1 MAPAA
6 FAPIDV
12 EQAAEESD
20 SQTSHSR
27 SWKIFAVGGTLL
39 LAAALVFG
47 AKNAGEERPGLAMP
61 PSAGAPSELINE
73 NSQPMLHNCFSKEL
87 WSDDKKDWCCKHGG
101 FGCGKG
107 LLKPEHGKGLLK
119 PEHNC
124 FSKESWS
131 DDKKDWCCK
140 HKSLGCGKGLL
151 TPEHGKGLL
160 KPQENCFSKELW
172 SDDKKDWCCKH
183 KGLGCGK
190 GLLTSKHN
198 CFSKALWSDDKKDWC
213 CEQKGLGCTSSY
225 SIKRVSKWKQEQ
237 THKIGG
243 MSRTRLRIIP
253 GAVDVRPKVPLP
265 PGAID
270 VRPDKA

>member
-87 WSDDKKDWCCKHGG
+87 WSDDKKDWCC
-101 FGCGKG
+101 
-107 LLKPEHGKGLLK
+107 
-119 PEHNC
+119 
-124 FSKESWS
+124 
-131 DDKKDWCCK
+131 
-140 HKSLGCGKGLL
+140 
-151 TPEHGKGLL
+151 
-160 KPQENCFSKELW
+160 
-172 SDDKKDWCCKH
+172 
-183 KGLGCGK
+183 
-190 GLLTSKHN
+190 
-198 CFSKALWSDDKKDWC
+198 
-213 CEQKGLGCTSSY
+213 EQKGLGCTSSY